1 MAAIV
6 LSLTRMERAGM
17 AEGLR
22 IVAFIML
29 PLLVFLI
36 NSFCVAIASLGN
48 GRVAFPVFLVCVLAV
63 FLAAALAVATQW
75 DKSGWWAFVGFVLAM
90 SAPSVIAIASLLVVR
105 SCGYRLIRKR
115 RPMAEDVRN
124 QSSLA

>member
-1 MAAIV
+1 
-6 LSLTRMERAGM
+6 M

-29 PLLVFLI
+29 PLMVFLI
-36 NSFCVAIASLGN
+36 NSFCVAIASLET
-48 GRVAFPVFLVCVLAV
+48 GRVALPIFLVCVVAV

-75 DKSGWWAFVGFVLAM
+75 DKFGWWVFLGFVLAM

-115 RPMAEDVRN
+115 LAMAEDVRS
-124 QSSLA
+124 QSSPA